1 MKNLQ
6 VVIPYDKYGDYLHSV
21 ITALIIIF
29 VVAGIIFAP
38 TLIEGVNEVN
48 RVDESLNSWSP
59 DFVYEDVSEF
69 EPHDKVSYEIAS
81 GQEHCEEH
89 FRKTLEVTGKIAVI
103 NRDMSYT
110 EQFPDEG
117 GSIYLY
123 STVNEQ
129 QKIVCD
135 FYKNDISEPTVT
147 IGELKSEYEDGDLV
161 TVIGE
166 IDSCAYELSLCNC
179 RIKHAEQ

>member
-1 MKNLQ
+1 MKNLH
-6 VVIPYDKYGDYLHSV
+6 VVIPYDKYGDYLLSV
-21 ITALIIIF
+21 ITTFIFLF
-29 VVAGIIFAP
+29 VVVGIIFAP
-38 TLIEGVNEVN
+38 EWIEGINKVK
-48 RVDESLNSWSP
+48 RVEESLNSWNP

-69 EPHDKVSYEIAS
+69 KPHDKISHEIAS
-81 GQEHCEEH
+81 GREHCEEH

-103 NRDMSYT
+103 NRDESYT
-110 EQFPDEG
+110 EKFPDFG

-123 STVNEQ
+123 STVDED

-135 FYKNDISEPTVT
+135 FYDSDIYKPTVT
-147 IGELKSEYEDGDLV
+147 IGDLKSKYEDGELV

-166 IDSCAYELSLCNC
+166 INTCAYKLTLSNC